1 MTGRIIKIDLK
12 NMEES
17 LFDRIAELFARGGV
31 IGYPTETVYGLG
43 GDAMNGMA
51 VRRISGLKGRETQ
64 KPFLCLVHSKE
75 RLYPIVDRVSG
86 KAEKLM
92 DVFWPGPLTLI
103 FPVSQKHPELLR
115 GGSDKIGIR
124 ISSDPICQKLTEKY
138 DNPIISTSANRS
150 GQNPIRTAGE
160 VMASFG
166 NDLDLV
172 LDGGLRNGLNPSTV
186 LDMAEDPPRVIRKGA
201 VPIEEI
207 KQIIG
212 DVVGPET
219 V

>member
-1 MTGRIIKIDLK
+1 
-12 NMEES
+12 MEES
-17 LFDRIAELFARGGV
+17 LFDRIAELFDRGGI

-43 GDAMNGMA
+43 GDATNETA
-51 VRRISGLKGRETQ
+51 VRRIFELKGRETQ
-64 KPFLCLVHSKE
+64 KRFLCLVHSKE
-75 RLYPIVDRVSG
+75 RLYPIVERVSG

-115 GGSDKIGIR
+115 GGSGKIGFR
-124 ISSDPICQKLTEKY
+124 VSSEPICQKLTERY
-138 DNPIISTSANRS
+138 QNPIVSTSANRS
-150 GQNPIRTAGE
+150 GQNPSRTAGE

-166 NDLDLV
+166 NALDLV
-172 LDGGLRNGLNPSTV
+172 LDGGMRNGLNPSTV
-186 LDMAEDPPRVIRKGA
+186 LDMDEDPPRVIRKGA
-201 VPIEEI
+201 VPIGRI
-207 KQIIG
+207 KKIIG

>member
-1 MTGRIIKIDLK
+1 
-12 NMEES
+12 
-17 LFDRIAELFARGGV
+17 
-31 IGYPTETVYGLG
+31 
-43 GDAMNGMA
+43 
-51 VRRISGLKGRETQ
+51 
-64 KPFLCLVHSKE
+64 
-75 RLYPIVDRVSG
+75 
-86 KAEKLM
+86 
-92 DVFWPGPLTLI
+92 LTLI